1 VFGGS
6 DSSGSREAQAEAAT
20 PPAPVPAPDAAPP
33 ADAPPPATADKDAPP
48 AAPEFALSNVAGG
61 TLRLSELRGRVVL
74 LDFWATWCG
83 PCRMTFPDL
92 RRWNANYKEKG
103 LVIIGVTRFFGADGS
118 RKLTPQEE
126 VAFLRDFKKKNDL
139 AYGFAV
145 GNSDEDVMNFGVMGI
160 PTYVLIDRR
169 GNVRLIGMGANGS
182 SDGTLE
188 KAI

>member
-1 VFGGS
+1 VDPFRIFE
-6 DSSGSREAQAEAAT
+6 DVPETPQKLPELKPAEWIDM
-20 PPAPVPAPDAAPP
+20 APV
-33 ADAPPPATADKDAPP
+33 K
-48 AAPEFALSNVAGG
+48 
-61 TLRLSELRGRVVL
+61 LSELRGRVVL

-92 RRWNANYKEKG
+92 RRWNTNYKEKG

-145 GNSDEDVMNFGVMGI
+145 GNSDEDVMNYGVMGI

-188 KAI
+188 KAIKRLIEEKDPDPRPAGQ